1 MKLIL
6 VRRTGWSGGTP
17 ESKRRGLWLFLLA
30 IVTGLPVNAQPLA
43 GSITTRRAPFY
54 ATVVDRSGNL
64 YSAGSALAGGLTPT
78 PGAAQ
83 TQSGG
88 GTCTTIEPP
97 FGGVFVGPCDDAFV
111 VKQDSTG
118 KTVFATY
125 LGGPTNDRA
134 ALVAVNSAG
143 EVYVTG
149 STDGSFP
156 TTALAALA
164 SIPAKGTF
172 AAKLSADGS
181 KVIYSTYLPA
191 AMTTVQ
197 AMAMDNDGN
206 VYVTG
211 KSPSGHIAVVKV
223 SPDGSAFGYYRE
235 LAGSG
240 NDAAYAIAVDAAG
253 DAAIAGSTTSPDFP
267 ISTGALQP
275 RLVGSQ
281 NAFVVELN
289 AAGDVIFS
297 TYLGGSGSDIAYGV
311 QIDAAGNIY
320 AGGSTTSMD
329 FPTTQGSFDPTP
341 VVTTF
346 GLTEGFLVKLAPR
359 GASLLYGTYIVS
371 GGGVTAL
378 TVNSQGEVY
387 ADGHAS
393 VPFPATPTAPQA
405 CLASIFLIHLDS
417 QGGFL
422 EATYLGG
429 DSESP
434 NQGGL
439 SIGAGGSLV
448 LTGALQFG
456 GVLAWGVAQVVF
468 GGPGWQAPACLSPS
482 PENAASFFNSVAP
495 GQVSTFMGF
504 GIGPDIGAIY
514 QAGPQGQ
521 APLSLGGVQVF
532 FDSQPAPLLYAQ
544 SRQVNVV
551 APFELGGRSTTM
563 VSLSYNGRLFG
574 PFAVTVAATAPAFF
588 LLRPGVSTQA
598 AAINQDGTING
609 PDHPAGPGS
618 VVSLFG
624 TGFGAN
630 NPACATGAVNPAAPT
645 NLAPG
650 AEVTINTL
658 GSVHPVISYAGGAP
672 TLLCGM
678 TQVNMVVPVG
688 TPSGPFYVTP
698 VWTLNSGGRVTT
710 VEGQVYVAIAVK

>member
-1 MKLIL
+1 MEL
-6 VRRTGWSGGTP
+6 VLATRIGGSGGTS

-30 IVTGLPVNAQPLA
+30 IVTALPVNAQPLA

-54 ATVVDRSGNL
+54 ATVVDGSGNL

-125 LGGPTNDRA
+125 LGGPTTDRA

-275 RLVGSQ
+275 
-281 NAFVVELN
+281 
-289 AAGDVIFS
+289 
-297 TYLGGSGSDIAYGV
+297 
-311 QIDAAGNIY
+311 
-320 AGGSTTSMD
+320 
-329 FPTTQGSFDPTP
+329 P
-341 VVTTF
+341 VVATF

-456 GVLAWGVAQVVF
+456 GVLAWGMAQVVF
-468 GGPGWQAPACLSPS
+468 GGPGW
-482 PENAASFFNSVAP
+482 
-495 GQVSTFMGF
+495 
-504 GIGPDIGAIY
+504 
-514 QAGPQGQ
+514 
-521 APLSLGGVQVF
+521 
-532 FDSQPAPLLYAQ
+532 
-544 SRQVNVV
+544 
-551 APFELGGRSTTM
+551 
-563 VSLSYNGRLFG
+563 
-574 PFAVTVAATAPAFF
+574 
-588 LLRPGVSTQA
+588 
-598 AAINQDGTING
+598 
-609 PDHPAGPGS
+609 
-618 VVSLFG
+618 
-624 TGFGAN
+624 
-630 NPACATGAVNPAAPT
+630 
-645 NLAPG
+645 
-650 AEVTINTL
+650 
-658 GSVHPVISYAGGAP
+658 
-672 TLLCGM
+672 
-678 TQVNMVVPVG
+678 
-688 TPSGPFYVTP
+688 
-698 VWTLNSGGRVTT
+698 
-710 VEGQVYVAIAVK
+710 